1 MKPTNLLPRS
11 AYIHIPFCRHRCG
24 YCNFS
29 LVAGRDHLVERFL
42 DALHIEI
49 RQLPDSVE
57 LDTLFY
63 GGGTPSHL
71 NRKQLERLSQ
81 IVAQRFTL
89 AGDAEVSAECNPND
103 IDQEKIDALLQL
115 GVNRISL
122 GVQSLNAEKLKRL
135 ERDHSTRDV
144 AVAVELAKANVTSVS
159 MDLIFAAPQETA
171 PQWQTDLAD
180 ALALQPDHLSTYE
193 LTYEKGTQFWNRLQ
207 RGGLEVSGE
216 DLRADM
222 YEHTQQRLE
231 QAGWQHYELSS
242 FSKPNHQCRH
252 NHSYWNGN
260 DYLAFGPGA
269 SRFIDG
275 TRSTNHQST
284 LTYMKRLE
292 AGQSPTDQAEQL
304 TGLAAARERLVVGMR
319 LLRGVNVQLLETS
332 TGVPFDEILS
342 AEARETLVS
351 AKLIEISAGVCR
363 LTQRGVMVSDGV
375 AAAIL

>member
-1 MKPTNLLPRS
+1 
-11 AYIHIPFCRHRCG
+11 
-24 YCNFS
+24 
-29 LVAGRDHLVERFL
+29 LVERFL
-42 DALHIEI
+42 DSLQIEI
-49 RQLPDSVE
+49 QQLSESFE

-71 NRKQLERLSQ
+71 NPSQLERLSR
-81 IVAQRFTL
+81 IVAERFTL
-89 AGDAEVSAECNPND
+89 ANDAEVSAECNPND
-103 IDQEKIDALLQL
+103 INQEKIDALLRL

-135 ERDHSTRDV
+135 ERDHSASDV
-144 AVAVELAKANVTSVS
+144 AVAVELAKANVASVS
-159 MDLIFAAPQETA
+159 MDLIFAAPQETL

-222 YEHTQQRLE
+222 YEHTRQQLE

-242 FSKPNHQCRH
+242 FSKPDHQCRH

-269 SRFIDG
+269 SRFVDG

-292 AGQSPTDQAEQL
+292 SGKSPTDQTEQL
-304 TGLAAARERLVVGMR
+304 TGVAAARERLVVGMR
-319 LLRGVNVQLLETS
+319 LLRGVNIQQLEAS
-332 TGVPFDEILS
+332 TGVAFDDVFP
-342 AEARETLVS
+342 AATRETLVS
-351 AKLIEISAGVCR
+351 ADLIEITAGVCR

-375 AAAIL
+375 ATAIL

>member
-1 MKPTNLLPRS
+1 M
-11 AYIHIPFCRHRCG
+11 
-24 YCNFS
+24 
-29 LVAGRDHLVERFL
+29 AGRDHLVERFL
-42 DALHIEI
+42 DALEVEI
-49 RQLPDSVE
+49 RQLSESYE

-71 NRKQLERLSQ
+71 NRNQLDRLSK
-81 IVAQRFTL
+81 IVAQRFSL
-89 AGDAEVSAECNPND
+89 SHDAEVSAECNPND

-135 ERDHSTRDV
+135 ERDHSASDV
-144 AVAVELAKANVTSVS
+144 AVAVELAHANVASVS
-159 MDLIFAAPQETA
+159 MDLIFAAPEETLQ
-171 PQWQTDLAD
+171 QWQTDLSN
-180 ALALQPDHLSTYE
+180 ALALGPDHLSTYE

-207 RGGLEVSGE
+207 RGGLEVSSE

-222 YEHTQQRLE
+222 YEHTQQRLS

-242 FSKPNHQCRH
+242 FAKPNHQCRH

-269 SRFIDG
+269 SRFVAG

-292 AGQSPTDQAEQL
+292 AGQSPTDQTEQL
-304 TGLAAARERLVVGMR
+304 TGVAAARERLAVGMR
-319 LLRGVNVQLLETS
+319 LLKGVNVQQLEKS
-332 TGVPFDEILS
+332 TGILFDKILPP
-342 AEARETLVS
+342 ATREPLVN
-351 AKLIEISAGVCR
+351 ANLIEFSTDVCR
-363 LTQRGVMVSDGV
+363 LTHRGVMVSDGV